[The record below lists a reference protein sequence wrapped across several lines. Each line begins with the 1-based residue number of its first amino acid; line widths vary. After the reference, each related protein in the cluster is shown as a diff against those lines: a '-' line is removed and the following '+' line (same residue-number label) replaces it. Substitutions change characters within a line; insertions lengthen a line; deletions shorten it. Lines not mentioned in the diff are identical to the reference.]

1 MFDGQILVR
10 YVTNFNRGF
19 KILVYLYIY
28 ICIYGA
34 AQSKFGYYERTHT
47 SHKNQRASVSVSQ

>member
-19 KILVYLYIY
+19 KTLVYLYIF
-28 ICIYGA
+28 IYT
-34 AQSKFGYYERTHT
+34 AQRKASLGIMNT
-47 SHKNQRASVSVSQ
+47 HKNQRASVSASQ